1 MNGDQPTARL
11 EALRAEHRMLDA
23 QIAARQ
29 AVGGGDMLEVARLK
43 RRKLQL
49 KDEIEQLR
57 DSAVPDLLA

>member
-1 MNGDQPTARL
+1 MNDDQPTARL
-11 EALRAEHRMLDA
+11 EALRTEHRMLDA
-23 QIAARQ
+23 QIAARL
-29 AVGGGDMLEVARLK
+29 AMGGGDMLEIARLK